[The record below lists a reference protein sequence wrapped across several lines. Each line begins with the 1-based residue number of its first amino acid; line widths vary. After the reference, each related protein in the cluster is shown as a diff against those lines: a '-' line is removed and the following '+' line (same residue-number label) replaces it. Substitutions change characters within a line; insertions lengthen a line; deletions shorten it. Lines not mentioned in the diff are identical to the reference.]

1 MDLAAL
7 AAPGRTALLTIE
19 VQENVVGEGSML
31 PDLAAASRTMATNV
45 GALVRAAHDAGVVVI
60 HSPAENR
67 PDRLG
72 ESHNAR
78 IFVAMAKQQPPG
90 PPGPAPKAVLH
101 HELDAEPRDL
111 VLPRRQGISALYDTG
126 IPGALRNLGARSLV
140 VTGVSVNLAVLS
152 TVFDA
157 VNQGFQVIVPRD
169 AVAGVGSDYVDAVLD
184 NTIGLVATL
193 TTTAALV
200 SVWSAGIGASRSWR
214 RAGP

>member
-1 MDLAAL
+1 MTIELGAL
-7 AAPGRTALLTIE
+7 ATPAHTALLTIE
-19 VQENVVGEGSML
+19 VQENVVGEDSML
-31 PDLAAASRTMATNV
+31 PDLAAASRTMVANV
-45 GALVRAAHDAGVVVI
+45 GALVRAAHTAGVVVI

-78 IFVAMAKQQPPG
+78 IFVAMAKQHPPG

-101 HELDAEPRDL
+101 PDIGAEPRDL

-126 IPGALRNLGARSLV
+126 IAGALRNLAATTLV

-157 VNQGFQVIVPRD
+157 VNQGLQVIVPRD
-169 AVAGVGSDYVDAVLD
+169 AVAGVGTEYVDAVLD
-184 NTIGLVATL
+184 HTIGLVATL

-200 SVWSAGIGASRSWR
+200 SVWAAG
-214 RAGP
+214 